1 MAPRDIVFLAGLLL
15 LPTLLKAQ
23 TVRVVETTSDLQQA
37 LAAGPDLHFQAP
49 QTAASPANPMLT
61 VDDTVRYQTMDGF
74 GASLTDGSAW
84 LLHDRLDTQTREK
97 VMAQLFDPQRGVG
110 LSFLRQPIGASDL
123 SREES
128 SFDDMPAGQQDPMLA
143 HFSVKHDEAYIFPM
157 VREALQLNPAMTIMA
172 TPWSPPGWMK
182 TRPTMDG
189 GSLRDDAMAVYAT
202 YLTRS
207 VEAFQAAGVPVRYLT
222 VQNEPLH
229 NTTDFPGTLMPAAQ
243 AKQLIG
249 KYLGPGLRR
258 AGLKTEILAYDH
270 NWDHIEYPAEELSDP
285 AVAPFLAGSALHCYG
300 GNVSAQT
307 TLHDEFPAKGIW
319 LTECSGGTWQRES
332 PLLVT
337 SHLLIGAT
345 RNWAKSVVL
354 WGIALD
360 TDHNPH
366 TGGCGTCRGLVT
378 VDLRNKPATVT
389 YTGDFYA
396 MGQASKFVHPR
407 ATRIGSSSP
416 GRDSLESVA
425 FENPDRSIVLLVL
438 NNESKTQE
446 FGVSWRGRSFDASL
460 PAKTLATY
468 VWMGSGIAASEP
480 KAAKA
485 PGPGASSGSVAN
497 STRGP
502 SKVVL
507 LRSEGE

>member
-1 MAPRDIVFLAGLLL
+1 MPLRGIVFLAGLLL

-23 TVRVVETTSDLQQA
+23 TVRVVQTTSDLQQV
-37 LAAGPDLHFQAP
+37 LAPAPDLHFEAVD
-49 QTAASPANPMLT
+49 TALSPANLT
-61 VDDTVRYQTMDGF
+61 LIVDDTMRYQTMDGF

-97 VMAQLFDPQRGVG
+97 VMAQLFDPQHGIG

-157 VREALQLNPAMTIMA
+157 VREALQLNPAITVMA

-189 GSLRDDAMAVYAT
+189 GSLRDNAMAVYAA
-202 YLTRS
+202 YLTQS

-229 NTTDFPGTLMPAAQ
+229 DTTDFPGTLMPAAQ
-243 AKQLIG
+243 AKRLIG
-249 KYLGPGLRR
+249 QYLGPDLRR

-285 AVAPFLAGSALHCYG
+285 AAAPFLAGSALHCYG
-300 GNVSAQT
+300 GNAGAQT
-307 TLHDEFPAKGIW
+307 TLHDEFPNKGIW

-332 PLLVT
+332 PLFVT
-337 SHLLIGAT
+337 SHLLIDAT

-378 VDLRNKPATVT
+378 IDLQKNPAMVT

-396 MGQASKFVHPR
+396 MGHASKFVHPQ

-425 FENPDRSIVLLVL
+425 FQNPDRSIALLVL
-438 NNESKTQE
+438 NNQSSTQE
-446 FGVSWRGRSFDASL
+446 FSISWHGRSFHTSL
-460 PAKTLATY
+460 LAKTLATY
-468 VWMGSGIAASEP
+468 LW
-480 KAAKA
+480 
-485 PGPGASSGSVAN
+485 PGAG
-497 STRGP
+497 
-502 SKVVL
+502 
-507 LRSEGE
+507 